1 MRKHLLWAAIMV
13 VFALILPLTG
23 QAGTISYNVTSDNAF
38 YMSLSTDPYTAGTPI
53 ASADWWLTAVS
64 GTAPLNN
71 ISVQYLQIYAINKGG
86 PAGFMG
92 DFTLNNTN
100 FYFANMTQSLVTN
113 TTDWSVSTTGFNVS
127 PVVATDYGAN
137 GVSPWGTISGI
148 SSNANWIW
156 TNNVNNYNVYFS
168 VPIYSSVPLPPTVM
182 LLGSG
187 LIGLGLLRRNWS
199 LKK

>member
-1 MRKHLLWAAIMV
+1 MRKHLLRVAIIV
-13 VFALILPLTG
+13 AFALILPLTG
-23 QAGTISYNVTSDNAF
+23 HAATISCNVTADNAF
-38 YMSLSTDPYTAGTPI
+38 YMSLSTDPYTAGTLI
-53 ASADWWLTAVS
+53 ASANYWYTAVS

-71 ISVQYLQIYAINKGG
+71 ISVQYLQIYAINEDG
-86 PAGFMG
+86 PAGFIG

-100 FYFANMTQSLVTN
+100 FHFANMTQSLVTN

-137 GVSPWGTISGI
+137 GVSPWGTFSSI

-156 TNNVNNYNVYFS
+156 TNDVNNYNVYFS

-187 LIGLGLLRRNWS
+187 LLGLVGWRRLR
-199 LKK
+199 KA